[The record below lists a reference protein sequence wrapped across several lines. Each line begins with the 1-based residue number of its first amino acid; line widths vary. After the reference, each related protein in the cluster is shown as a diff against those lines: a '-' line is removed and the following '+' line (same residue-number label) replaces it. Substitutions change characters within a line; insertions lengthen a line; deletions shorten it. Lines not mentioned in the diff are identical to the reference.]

1 MNVERSKE
9 ILVKGKHE
17 NFDWNICS
25 YTKRIRAELLL
36 HNIIMEDPLCETLL
50 KAESPNSFNIGDLYW
65 SYIANCVFNAF
76 FSYTAIMLNILTIH
90 AMRKASSLPKTLK
103 TLLLSLAVSDL
114 GVGLVVQPF
123 YIVLLS
129 YRSQEQNPSCAIKT
143 AFAIVILVILFPSC
157 LGILII
163 TMDRFL
169 AIHLHLRYQELVTH
183 KRVVAVLILMWM
195 LTPFVSS
202 IPLLK
207 WIPVEITNGLFGC
220 GPILTL
226 IITAL
231 LNYKIYLAVR
241 RHRIQIQALQLQD
254 QNEQNRELANF
265 ASVRKSAHGTF
276 YVYLVFLF
284 CYLPRGC
291 NLLSFS
297 INGPTTINKAL
308 SLFTQTLIFLNS
320 SLNPVIYCWKIRHIR
335 HATID
340 ILRNIFPRRN
350 WDELKQVM

>member
-1 MNVERSKE
+1 M
-9 ILVKGKHE
+9 GKHE
-17 NFDWNICS
+17 NFHWNICS
-25 YTKRIRAELLL
+25 HTERIRVELLL
-36 HNIIMEDPLCETLL
+36 HNIIMEDSLCETLL
-50 KAESPNSFNIGDLYW
+50 KAESPTSSNIGDLYW

-129 YRSQEQNPSCAIKT
+129 NWSQEQNPSCATKT
-143 AFAIVILVILFPSC
+143 VFAIVILAIIFPSF

-163 TMDRFL
+163 TADRFL

-183 KRVVAVLILMWM
+183 KRVVAVMISMWM
-195 LTPFVSS
+195 FTPFFSL
-202 IPLLK
+202 IHLLE
-207 WIPVEITNGLFGC
+207 WIPMEITNSVLGS
-220 GPILTL
+220 GPILCL
-226 IITAL
+226 IIIAL

-254 QNEQNRELANF
+254 QNKQNRELANF
-265 ASVRKSAHGTF
+265 ASVRKSALCTF

-291 NLLSFS
+291 NLLSLA

-308 SLFTQTLIFLNS
+308 ALFTQTLIFLNS
-320 SLNPVIYCWKIRHIR
+320 SLNPVLYCWKMRHIR
-335 HATID
+335 HTIID
-340 ILRNIFPRRN
+340 ILRNMFPRTKTETN
-350 WDELKQVM
+350 Y